1 MSKFVLKVCYF
12 FIFILIASIKNSRIW
27 TKQKYFPDSD
37 TSKVSAWY
45 SKKRLNVLI
54 LIVSFVFRWKICLHL
69 DTSTS
74 PSTSKRAAISTRK
87 VRAFC
92 SAILLY
98 AVLHFL
104 KTHTVCNVLGKPYS
118 EDLEIRRLLFKGVDT
133 AFLRVVWTKSPA
145 MLKQCQGEFVLC
157 CALGLDKKLMSR
169 NQTTSTRRTCSK
181 KSCERWQKRLDTQI
195 GATLKLKILKTL
207 TKICAF

>member
-1 MSKFVLKVCYF
+1 MEDMFALGYF
-12 FIFILIASIKNSRIW
+12 DEPE
-27 TKQKYFPDSD
+27 YF
-37 TSKVSAWY
+37 
-45 SKKRLNVLI
+45 KKGSYFYEKGACV
-54 LIVSFVFRWKICLHL
+54 
-69 DTSTS
+69 
-74 PSTSKRAAISTRK
+74 
-87 VRAFC
+87 C

-181 KSCERWQKRLDTQI
+181 KSCER
-195 GATLKLKILKTL
+195 
-207 TKICAF
+207 